1 MVCFKSGIIIV
12 QSAARKWNYW
22 IAPTHYFELCMK
34 RFISISIMIIIVG
47 ATCLVWFNHP
57 KNLASSANNIPEFF
71 GVPLNSVKGMTVL
84 DELHSQG
91 KTLFSF
97 GINHYWLKFQSTDL
111 TIKAVKDVGGI
122 AKDSIWSIT
131 KQRGNYIG
139 ILMVSQKDH
148 NGHVRYSEIQE

>member
-1 MVCFKSGIIIV
+1 
-12 QSAARKWNYW
+12 
-22 IAPTHYFELCMK
+22 MK

-91 KTLFSF
+91 KTPFF
-97 GINHYWLKFQSTDL
+97 YWLKFQSTDL
-111 TIKAVKDVGGI
+111 TIKAIKEAGGI
-122 AKDSIWSIT
+122 EKDSI
-131 KQRGNYIG
+131 
-139 ILMVSQKDH
+139 
-148 NGHVRYSEIQE
+148 